1 MSYDSSDLIFFSKN
15 YVFCIKTFNASFN
28 SAFVFLVVFIISF
41 FSPHSIAFPSE
52 LIFFPS
58 KFLLSFKEMCF
69 KKKILLNMQRSFKIF
84 SFGFSS
90 K

>member
-69 KKKILLNMQRSFKIF
+69 KKKSY
-84 SFGFSS
+84 
-90 K
+90 